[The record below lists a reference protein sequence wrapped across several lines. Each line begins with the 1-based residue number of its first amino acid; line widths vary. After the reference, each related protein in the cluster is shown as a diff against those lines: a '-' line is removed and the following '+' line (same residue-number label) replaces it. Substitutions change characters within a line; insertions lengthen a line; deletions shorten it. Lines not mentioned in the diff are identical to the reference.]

1 LLFSLNTLQLKD
13 RYFVKN
19 SVNAAVLLVAF
30 GHFTLELCQNFLP
43 IVYPAFRDAF
53 SLSYAQIGL
62 IGFVAT
68 TAGTLAQPLFGHL
81 SDRTDSRQ
89 VAAWSVLWLGVVM
102 GLLGFAWNYTVLLV
116 AVALASLGS
125 AAFHPAGATVTAR
138 SAGGSR
144 GAAISI
150 FSVGGNLGAAL
161 SPLLVAV
168 GLAWFGL
175 SGTFILAPVAV
186 VAGLLLIRG
195 LRHNGF
201 GAAIST
207 KTTAGP
213 GGRGFALGLALVV
226 LAASARS
233 WFQFTWMTYLPTWL
247 ESHGHS
253 VIFAGQMLFLFSF
266 STGLGSLVGGWL
278 SDRVG
283 RWQVLLVSL
292 LLLGPIF
299 WLYLQVGGAFQ
310 IVLTGVQGFLL
321 GCTYPVAVV
330 LAQEVWPSG
339 MGMASGLVMGIGWW
353 PGGIGAQF
361 TGWLA
366 DRTSLDAAFQTLVFP
381 PFVGFLCM
389 VAFVV
394 AWRQTANSRTGE
406 ASVPSS

>member
-1 LLFSLNTLQLKD
+1 LLNKIQLKD

-19 SVNAAVLLVAF
+19 SLNAAVLLVAF
-30 GHFTLELCQNFLP
+30 GHFTLELCQSFLP
-43 IVYPAFRDAF
+43 IIYPAFRDAF

-89 VAAWSVLWLGVVM
+89 VAAWSVLWLGLMM
-102 GLLGFAWNYTVLLV
+102 GLLGLAWNYTVLLV
-116 AVALASLGS
+116 VVALASLGS
-125 AAFHPAGATVTAR
+125 ASFHPAGATVTAM
-138 SAGGSR
+138 SASGSR
-144 GAAISI
+144 GTAISI

-175 SGTFILAPVAV
+175 SGTFILIPIAV
-186 VAGLLLIRG
+186 LVGFLLIRG
-195 LRHNGF
+195 LGNNGF
-201 GAAIST
+201 GATVST
-207 KTTAGP
+207 KVSADP
-213 GGRGFALGLALVV
+213 VGRGFALGLAFVV

-253 VIFAGQMLFLFSF
+253 VIFAGQMLFLFSLAI
-266 STGLGSLVGGWL
+266 GLGSLIGGWL

-283 RWQVLLVSL
+283 RWQVLMVSL
-292 LLLGPIF
+292 LLLGPVF
-299 WLYLQVGGAFQ
+299 WLYLQIDGTFQ

-353 PGGIGAQF
+353 PGGIGASF

-366 DRTSLDAAFQTLVFP
+366 DQSSLDAAFQTLVIP
-381 PFVGFLCM
+381 PFIGFLFM
-389 VAFVV
+389 IAFVI
-394 AWRQTANSRTGE
+394 AWRQSTNSRAAIPIE
-406 ASVPSS
+406 R